1 MRYCSRCG
9 NALSV
14 GAAFCHRCGAD
25 GAIVT
30 YGTLVNNALDAAEIL
45 SNVGLEIA
53 VYRLTRLENA
63 EICLPEAKH
72 VLIAE
77 EVIAGMATDLAYHIQ
92 KNSPNAV
99 VQIADLGKEYVTHG
113 SVSQLYRLC
122 GLDAAALAEK
132 MKGVIRH
139 EN

>member
-1 MRYCSRCG
+1 MLTWAVDQQDGPVAIRYPRGGDRGYSESG
-9 NALSV
+9 WNGIASAV
-14 GAAFCHRCGAD
+14 CHRSGTDAT
-25 GAIVT
+25 ILT
-30 YGTLVNNALDAAEIL
+30 YGTM
-45 SNVGLEIA
+45 
-53 VYRLTRLENA
+53 LENA

-77 EVIAGMATDLAYHIQ
+77 EAIAGMAAELAYHIQ

-122 GLDAAALAEK
+122 GLDAAGLAEK